1 MSDPPVTDEHSD
13 GPDDVPAPAS
23 PTTFRER
30 LTQTFSRP
38 PAPRASKP
46 GSDPE
51 PDRPLTDKELKAKV
65 TRIDQTERKIG
76 YLGAGLG
83 AVMALTFTV
92 PYIGNPKEGAKVT
105 NATHAETIS
114 KSCGVRYEFQAKTA
128 AHAARCVPIIY
139 SRTYWVVTLLILMAF
154 PLAIFVTVRIGRRAP
169 LAYASLM
176 TGLAFE
182 VTLGLFGLPFLAAG
196 AWLLIRAWKS
206 QRYGSPTAKRG
217 DPPLQLARGGTAA
230 ANGSTK
236 SAKATAS
243 TTKSSTSA
251 NGRRSKKAQSAGGNV
266 SRRPT
271 TPNKRYTPKAPPK
284 KKVPPPP

>member
-1 MSDPPVTDEHSD
+1 MPDPPVTDEHSD
-13 GPDDVPAPAS
+13 GTDEVRAS
-23 PTTFRER
+23 AGPTTFLER
-30 LTQTFSRP
+30 LTQTFLRP

-46 GSDPE
+46 EPE

-92 PYIGNPKEGAKVT
+92 PYISNPKEGAKVT
-105 NATHAETIS
+105 DATHAETIS

-128 AHAARCVPIIY
+128 ANAARCVPIIY
-139 SRTYWVVTLLILMAF
+139 SRTYWLVTLLILMAF

-217 DPPLQLARGGTAA
+217 DPPLQLARGGTGATA
-230 ANGSTK
+230 SNGSAK
-236 SAKATAS
+236 SAKASGSA
-243 TTKSSTSA
+243 TKSSISA
-251 NGRRSKKAQSAGGNV
+251 SGRRSKKAQPTGADV